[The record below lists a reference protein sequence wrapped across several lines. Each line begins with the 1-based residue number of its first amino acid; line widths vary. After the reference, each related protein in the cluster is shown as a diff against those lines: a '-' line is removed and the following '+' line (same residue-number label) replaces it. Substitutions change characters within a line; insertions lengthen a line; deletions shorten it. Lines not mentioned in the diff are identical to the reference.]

1 MSTLGK
7 VATTSGPVDN
17 SHEIICISLFS
28 RPALVVENIPGLY
41 FIGNQRKPNLKIKV
55 EHVVEDI
62 AQEVSGAVEE
72 NKFEDLSVTDSTTS
86 KFEKME
92 KIVKTLSEDQDSVV
106 NDHAPSSKTNNNI
119 R

>member
-1 MSTLGK
+1 M
-7 VATTSGPVDN
+7 
-17 SHEIICISLFS
+17 
-28 RPALVVENIPGLY
+28 ENIPGLY

-55 EHVVEDI
+55 EHVVEDT
-62 AQEVSGAVEE
+62 AQDVSGAAEE
-72 NKFEDLSVTDSTTS
+72 TKFEDLSVTDSTTS

-92 KIVKTLSEDQDSVV
+92 KMVKTLAEDQNSVV

>member
-1 MSTLGK
+1 MS
-7 VATTSGPVDN
+7 
-17 SHEIICISLFS
+17 
-28 RPALVVENIPGLY
+28 
-41 FIGNQRKPNLKIKV
+41 GN
-55 EHVVEDI
+55 
-62 AQEVSGAVEE
+62 VEE

-92 KIVKTLSEDQDSVV
+92 KMVKTLAEDHNSVV